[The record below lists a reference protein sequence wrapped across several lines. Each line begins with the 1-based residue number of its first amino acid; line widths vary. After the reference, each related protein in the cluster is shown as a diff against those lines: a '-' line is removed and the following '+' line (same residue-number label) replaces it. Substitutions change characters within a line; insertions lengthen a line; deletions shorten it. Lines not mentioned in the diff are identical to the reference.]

1 MTHCSLACASYGS
14 ALVPLGHFAND
25 GAMQSLAEVRHKR
38 RVAYDRA
45 RITWNRNQLL
55 RRSSTGRL
63 LLMLERCVLL
73 ASEEGEMN
81 SRRFSRLMND
91 LSYGCALADEAG
103 VQNGWINEQRG
114 TFSLVFAIS
123 TGDVVFR
130 NLKESLGSDPFVG
143 EPIPTNNSWVLARAI
158 NEILSQEKNSSLRRS
173 TRIPA
178 DVRLKVEGEGFAC
191 AAETVT
197 VNLHG
202 ALVRSTAP
210 LKLGD
215 HVMLHVTGT
224 GKSAWGAVV
233 FANLSSRQF
242 GIELKH
248 PENIWGITSP
258 PPDWNMSRA
267 N

>member
-1 MTHCSLACASYGS
+1 
-14 ALVPLGHFAND
+14 
-25 GAMQSLAEVRHKR
+25 MQSLAEVRHKR

-73 ASEEGEMN
+73 ASEDGEMN

-91 LSYGCALADEAG
+91 LSYACALADEAG
-103 VQNGWINEQRG
+103 VQNGWIDERRG
-114 TFSLVFAIS
+114 TFSLVFTIS
-123 TGDVVFR
+123 SGDVVFR
-130 NLKESLGSDPFVG
+130 QLRENLGSGPFLGDPIG
-143 EPIPTNNSWVLARAI
+143 SNNASVLARAI

-173 TRIPA
+173 TRIAA
-178 DVRLKVEGEGFAC
+178 DVRIKVEGDGFAC
-191 AAETVT
+191 AAETVP

-202 ALVRSTAP
+202 ALVRSRVP

-215 HVMLHVTGT
+215 RVVLHVART
-224 GKSAWGAVV
+224 GKSASGAVV
-233 FANLSSRQF
+233 FANVSSRQF
-242 GIELKH
+242 GIELQH

-258 PPDWNMSRA
+258 PPDWNSCLA